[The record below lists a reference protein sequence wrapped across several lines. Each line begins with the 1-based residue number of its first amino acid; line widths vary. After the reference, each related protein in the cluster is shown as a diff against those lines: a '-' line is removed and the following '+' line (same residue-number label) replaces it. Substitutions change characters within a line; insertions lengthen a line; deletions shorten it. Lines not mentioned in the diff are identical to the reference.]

1 MKQQL
6 EQVFEFNKLGGQDV
20 SGKFM
25 LHENSSSFKTVVNIL
40 QETCYRLSKDAGWHD
55 NPREDGTMIA
65 LIHSEV
71 SEAMEGLRKDLMD
84 DHLPNR
90 KMVEVELADSVIRIC
105 DLAGKLGLDLGGAI
119 VDKLKY
125 NLTRLDHKKE
135 NREKQ
140 GGKKF

>member
-1 MKQQL
+1 MEKQL
-6 EQVFEFNKLGGQDV
+6 ET
-20 SGKFM
+20 SGKS
-25 LHENSSSFKTVVNIL
+25 LLEINRNVIVEVTNIL

-55 NPREDGTMIA
+55 NHREEGTMIA

-84 DHLPNR
+84 DHLTNR
-90 KMVEVELADSVIRIC
+90 KMVEVELADAVIRIC

-119 VDKLKY
+119 VEKLYY
-125 NLTRLDHKKE
+125 NLNRPDHKKE